1 MMSAGK
7 IAVMLTVAVLTAAAP
22 LGIMG
27 YLHRKKGG
35 RWLPFLIGAIFF
47 TLFAMGLEGIFNRLV
62 ISGPLGPAIIGN
74 MWLYALYGGLAAGIF
89 EETGRLAAFRLV
101 LRKQREPVTALSY
114 GLGHGGIEAFLLV
127 GLTMIANLSL
137 GLAYSGGTLLPEA
150 VTAAET
156 IISTPT
162 ILFFWAGVERLSA
175 MLLHVSN
182 SVLVFAAAW
191 TGKRWLF
198 PAAILTHAAIDFIAV
213 MGGSALSTAAVEL
226 IILAGSLLVALWAV
240 RIYRGFS
247 GKIVEIP

>member
-1 MMSAGK
+1 MSAGK

-35 RWLPFLIGAIFF
+35 RWLAFLVGAVTF
-47 TLFAMGLEGIFNRLV
+47 TLFAMVLEGIFNRFV
-62 ISGPLGPAIIGN
+62 VSGPLGSVITGN
-74 MWLYALYGGLAAGIF
+74 IWLYALYGGLAAGLF
-89 EETGRLAAFRLV
+89 EETGRLAAFKLV
-101 LRKQREPVTALSY
+101 LRKRREPVTALSY

-127 GLTMIANLSL
+127 GLTMIANLSV
-137 GLAYSGGTLLPEA
+137 GLAYSGGTLPPEA

-156 IISTPT
+156 IISAPT
-162 ILFFWAGVERLSA
+162 ALFFWAGVERLSA

-198 PAAILTHAAIDFIAV
+198 PAAILTHTAINFIAV
-213 MGGSALSTAAVEL
+213 AGSSFLPTAAVEL
-226 IILAGSLLVALWAV
+226 LILACSLLVALWAA
-240 RIYRGFS
+240 RIYRS
-247 GKIVEIP
+247 ISTKIEENP

>member
-1 MMSAGK
+1 MSAGK

-35 RWLPFLIGAIFF
+35 RWLPFLVGAVTF
-47 TLFAMGLEGIFNRLV
+47 TLSVMVLEGTFNRLV
-62 ISGPLGPAIIGN
+62 LSGPLGPAITGN
-74 MWLYALYGGLAAGIF
+74 IWLYALYGGLAAGIF

-101 LRKQREPVTALSY
+101 LRKRREPVAALCY

-127 GLTMIANLSL
+127 GLTMIANLSI
-137 GLAYSGGTLLPEA
+137 GLAYSGGTLPQEA

-156 IISTPT
+156 VVNTPT
-162 ILFFWAGVERLSA
+162 VLFFWAGVERLSA
-175 MLLHVSN
+175 VLLHVSN

-198 PAAILTHAAIDFIAV
+198 PAAILTHTAINFVAAA
-213 MGGSALSTAAVEL
+213 GSRILPTAAVEL
-226 IILAGSLLVALWAV
+226 LILACSLLTALWAAKV
-240 RIYRGFS
+240 YRWLS
-247 GKIVEIP
+247 GKIVENP